1 MTPAFEPL
9 PEKRRDHRLVMAVA
23 CTLAI
28 HLLLAVGADVVSVYG
43 KKRGGEP
50 APTFELVDVDLPPP
64 PPPPPP
70 PEPPPPEPPPPAA
83 APVPPVPTKVAPVKS
98 APRVAAVDPRP
109 ATSEPPPTT
118 EPTTS
123 EPGGAPTVALPSA
136 PPSARGVAVRK
147 GAVNSGK
154 VGKGGEGGG
163 TGAGS
168 GTGSGDQPLS
178 VAMIKKQAMP
188 KGDYGYFDARKDY
201 PPEAKQLGIQGKIR
215 VRLTVNDQGQVTAAV
230 LINKLGHG
238 LDEVAM
244 ARARKLEFEPA
255 LDSNDRPVS
264 SFVVWT
270 FTFTL
275 PDAS

>member
-1 MTPAFEPL
+1 MPLEIIGLGKPEVKFVWDEGVEQTFSARELRIRCNCAHCVSETTGQRLLDPA
-9 PEKRRDHRLVMAVA
+9 
-23 CTLAI
+23 
-28 HLLLAVGADVVSVYG
+28 
-43 KKRGGEP
+43 
-50 APTFELVDVDLPPP
+50 
-64 PPPPPP
+64 
-70 PEPPPPEPPPPAA
+70 
-83 APVPPVPTKVAPVKS
+83 
-98 APRVAAVDPRP
+98 
-109 ATSEPPPTT
+109 
-118 EPTTS
+118 TS

-136 PPSARGVAVRK
+136 PPAARGVAVRK
-147 GAVNSGK
+147 GPINAGK

-168 GTGSGDQPLS
+168 GAGAGDQPLS

-215 VRLTVNDQGQVTAAV
+215 VRLTVSDQGKVTAAV

-244 ARARKLEFEPA
+244 ARAKKLEFEPA

-264 SFVVWT
+264 SFVFWT
-270 FTFTL
+270 FSFTL